1 MSLDIPGLGHDVMT
15 VPRSVD
21 EAAKINFGVAITGYL
36 YCPQLCGFCFEGVV
50 YFDRKARFASG
61 RLIRTSVVSDFL
73 EIAGYW
79 IALTST
85 GSAYVL
91 VGEEGPWQYPPESD
105 ASKKRR
111 PEGKTI

>member
-1 MSLDIPGLGHDVMT
+1 MT

-36 YCPQLCGFCFEGVV
+36 YCPQLCGFCFEGVG

-79 IALTST
+79 IALTSS
-85 GSAYVL
+85 GSAYVR
-91 VGEEGPWQYPPESD
+91 VGEEGPWQHPPESG
-105 ASKKRR
+105 ASIKRR
-111 PEGKTI
+111 PEGKTT